1 MLKTAIYVDF
11 DNIYGG
17 ILDKL
22 GIPASPNAS
31 RQVTAF
37 QVAFL
42 KEVLVR
48 FFRKL
53 KESLAFV
60 GEYSVNTSS
69 HNPLCIKVFAEYEN
83 LPLSQRFSPS
93 MTAFL
98 HNAGVVPINPF
109 VAYSKKKENRNAA
122 DVALVLTAIEDLL
135 VKRIPAETVVICTC
149 DIDLYPLILWLK
161 EHTGKEILL
170 AGFSDRTNR
179 LYDSVLVGKR
189 VSLDWYLTESVIDAV
204 SILRN
209 AEKFRSW
216 ISEVSRLTETDIG
229 FILRLKEKLNLN
241 EWGLGFEDVARNL
254 AVVVYE
260 REQIDVNVCEKFKKK
275 LISGL
280 KNWLKSHDFASTG
293 LVINSWLPKWNLEI
307 DVVQANECLKQIVNN
322 AEELKEKGI
331 SFVLEKE
338 EEGLISGK
346 FFKLGGN
353 DG

>member
-31 RQVTAF
+31 RRITTF
-37 QVAFL
+37 QIELL
-42 KEVLVR
+42 KEVVVR

-60 GEYSVNTSS
+60 GEDGINTSL

-83 LPLSQRFSPS
+83 LPLSQRFFPS
-93 MTAFL
+93 MTVFL

-170 AGFSDRTNR
+170 ASFSDRTNK

-189 VSLDWYLTESVIDAV
+189 VSLDWYLTESVKDAITSFKSWV
-204 SILRN
+204 S
-209 AEKFRSW
+209 KV
-216 ISEVSRLTETDIG
+216 SELTEADIG
-229 FILRLKEKLNLN
+229 FIRKLEEKLNL
-241 EWGLGFEDVARNL
+241 GFGSIEKDLVKTIEKRKQKDV
-254 AVVVYE
+254 
-260 REQIDVNVCEKFKKK
+260 DMCEKFKKK

-280 KNWLKSHDFASTG
+280 KNWLKFHDFASTG

-307 DVVQANECLKQIVNN
+307 DVIQANKCLKQVVNN
-322 AEELKEKGI
+322 IEELKQEGI
-331 SFVLEKE
+331 NFVFEKE
-338 EEGLISGK
+338 EKGLISGK
-346 FFKLGGN
+346 FFRLDKTTSS
-353 DG
+353 